1 MKHPLLFLLLLL
13 LATPACAQAVDN
25 MPRIPTEAEKKAAL
39 MLAYELNGNSMVL
52 YSGSIDLTMPKS
64 IRTITIKPEPK
75 AKP

>member
-1 MKHPLLFLLLLL
+1 
-13 LATPACAQAVDN
+13 